1 MGVGGILVLALGGVV
16 GYDSFGPKV
25 GILVPMVILAAIFTA
40 RWPLAKLFA
49 LIHQDSSFATP
60 RGKY

>member
-25 GILVPMVILAAIFTA
+25 GILVPMVILAAISTA
-40 RWPLAKLFA
+40 RWPLAK
-49 LIHQDSSFATP
+49 
-60 RGKY
+60 KY